1 MSSITLID
9 ELQITPIKYIGK
21 GEFGEVYKGIYREK
35 EGSIIFV
42 AVKVRIFYKYYYS
55 LNFL

>member
-42 AVKVRIFYKYYYS
+42 AVKVSIFY
-55 LNFL
+55 NFITL